1 MIFSAQIQEQFAQA
15 FGQPLRY
22 PGDYEA
28 LAEDVCEKTGQPV
41 SVNTL
46 KRLFGVIGP
55 EVEPRR
61 STLDILAQYLGGTDW
76 QSYMDRLSGAGNSDF
91 ETDSRNVD
99 GTQLPVGA
107 HVSFRYLPDRF
118 VALTHLGDGLYRV
131 LRSENSKL
139 QSGDVITVRNFCP
152 GYPLTADSVIR
163 KGENLGTLVAG
174 KIAGLNDLQIKEH
187 GEL

>member
-28 LAEDVCEKTGQPV
+28 LAEDVREKTGQPV
-41 SVNTL
+41 SVNTM

-61 STLDILAQYLGGTDW
+61 STLDILAQYLDGTDR
-76 QSYMDRLSGAGNSDF
+76 QGDMDRL
-91 ETDSRNVD
+91 
-99 GTQLPVGA
+99 
-107 HVSFRYLPDRF
+107 
-118 VALTHLGDGLYRV
+118 
-131 LRSENSKL
+131 
-139 QSGDVITVRNFCP
+139 P
-152 GYPLTADSVIR
+152 G
-163 KGENLGTLVAG
+163 AG
-174 KIAGLNDLQIKEH
+174 KIAGLNDLQIREH